1 MRSIITIGAIMFY
14 CILFSL
20 YILQIYNPDVPMK
33 QLKLFYNYLNLG
45 MLLFYY
51 IDRETGFESEWHKE
65 FNSICFWTLV
75 INYILIILNHHQLL
89 TDPITKFWF
98 FNVAVVCTT
107 LIILINGK
115 RMKIF

>member
-1 MRSIITIGAIMFY
+1 MRSILTIAAIMLY

-51 IDRETGFESEWHKE
+51 IDRRTGFESEWHRE
-65 FNSICFWTLV
+65 FNSICFWTLIV
-75 INYILIILNHHQLL
+75 NYILIILNHHELL

-98 FNVAVVCTT
+98 FNVAVAFTT
-107 LIILINGK
+107 LIVLINGNRLK
-115 RMKIF
+115 MF